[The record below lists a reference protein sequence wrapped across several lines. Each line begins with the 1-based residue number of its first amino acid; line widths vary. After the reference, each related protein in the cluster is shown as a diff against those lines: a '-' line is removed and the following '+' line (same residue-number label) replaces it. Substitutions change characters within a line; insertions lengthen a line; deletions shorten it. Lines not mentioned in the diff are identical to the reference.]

1 MTLTSECLP
10 QLLGNAGGERMGSS
24 SDSNS
29 MADNPVYSIPF
40 QFHTGFPI
48 PRQKPSIRMVSNEC
62 YEVSCDSEQVL
73 EELSDFHSQRS
84 HSSMN

>member
-1 MTLTSECLP
+1 MTVTSECLP
-10 QLLGNAGGERMGSS
+10 QLLGNAGGERTGSS
-24 SDSNS
+24 SDSDS
-29 MADNPVYSIPF
+29 MVDNPVYSIPF

-48 PRQKPSIRMVSNEC
+48 PRQKPSIRMASNEC

-73 EELSDFHSQRS
+73 SDFHSQRS